1 MKGCVYSMNTAK
13 KENKQQK
20 NRKRGALAIVLVAAI
35 LVTGIFAFLTAHQ
48 TKTNVFTV
56 GKVEISLTEPNFD
69 AENPNSTRTN
79 ILPGEVFTKDPT
91 VTNSGANEAWIFATV
106 KVPMANGSE
115 LFSYTLNDGWT
126 EFQSATV
133 NGDVTTHYY
142 RLNAVLAPSS
152 EVYLFKNNTVTFND
166 IGTVNYDAM
175 SDTTE
180 TTPLNV
186 VVDCYACQTVQNG
199 SALSQDTAWTL
210 LTGEYPI

>member
-1 MKGCVYSMNTAK
+1 MNTVK
-13 KENKQQK
+13 TDNKQQK
-20 NRKRGALAIVLVAAI
+20 NRKKGALAIILVAAI

-56 GKVEISLTEPNFD
+56 GKVEITLTEPIFD
-69 AENPNSTRTN
+69 QENANSTREN

-126 EFQSATV
+126 EFQQATV
-133 NGDVTTHYY
+133 SGNVTTHYY
-142 RLNAVLAPSS
+142 RLNAVLATSS
-152 EVYLFKNNTVTFND
+152 SATLFRNNSVTFND
-166 IGTVNYDAM
+166 INGVDYDAM
-175 SDTTE
+175 SDATE

-199 SALSQDTAWTL
+199 STLTQAAAWTL
-210 LTGEYPI
+210 LTGEYTI